1 MIKIGYIIN
10 IDILF
15 GLLKISNDDIMI
27 DVSKGFNKKYV
38 EKYLIENTLYEL
50 LQKEYNGRIIKID
63 FVDFFQIDKVMLYLE
78 IKNNGLNYD
87 DYIEKL
93 YNLKKD
99 IEGQIKTLTEKLNV
113 DLLPVMGEL
122 KVIN

>member
-1 MIKIGYIIN
+1 MVKIGYIIN

>member
-1 MIKIGYIIN
+1 MVKIGYIIN

-78 IKNNGLNYD
+78 INHNGLNYD

>member
-78 IKNNGLNYD
+78 INHNGLNYD

>member
-1 MIKIGYIIN
+1 MVKIGYIIN
-10 IDILF
+10 IDILS
-15 GLLKISNDDIMI
+15 GLLKISNDYIMN

-50 LQKEYNGRIIKID
+50 LQKKYNGRIIKID

-78 IKNNGLNYD
+78 IKSNGLNYD

>member
-1 MIKIGYIIN
+1 MVKIGYIIN

-50 LQKEYNGRIIKID
+50 LQEEYNGRIIKID

>member
-1 MIKIGYIIN
+1 MVKIGYIIN

-15 GLLKISNDDIMI
+15 GLLKISNDDIMS

-50 LQKEYNGRIIKID
+50 LQEEYNGRIIKID
-63 FVDFFQIDKVMLYLE
+63 FFDFFIIDKIMLYLE
-78 IKNNGLNYD
+78 INHNGLNYD
-87 DYIEKL
+87 DYIEKIH
-93 YNLKKD
+93 NLKKE

-113 DLLPVMGEL
+113 DLSPVLGEL